1 MWYDSKN
8 ILGRRILVLTDAY
21 QKKRKPERDRFCP
34 LPGGLPM
41 PQQKPKK
48 IPQTDKTDA
57 LVVTYEDRGDQTI
70 VRKSN
75 DLVQLTRNNLT
86 LSQQRLMLHIFAM
99 IKPEDTELP
108 SYELS
113 IYDFIKLSGMNPH
126 SGALYK
132 QVRQNIEDLA
142 NAPVQWI
149 RNNGTTTVETFRW
162 IDKVRIDEK
171 KARMTITLDPVL
183 KPYLIQL
190 KSLYTTMDITYT
202 MEMRSTYSVRIYELC
217 KSYQNLY
224 LRKKEAG
231 EPLIWNLQV
240 LYDQLSY
247 TANSWSGFR
256 RFALDKA
263 KSEINGHTDILF
275 DYDVWEKKGQKV
287 LSLKITIEPVG
298 EQKALENI
306 EKINSRVRRTK
317 KKPRT
322 PILSE
327 DSLID
332 SPDVISIS
340 YVSAPETT
348 IPYSYGRDKAALVE
362 EIKVKARLEQLKVSL
377 TKEQYNA
384 VLLMIDLIAAACC
397 TVKEGEKSQDG
408 GNVEVFGRMNAII
421 LDCGGLTSWFEGI
434 AARYAEELIP
444 QAKGKRSPAAY
455 LTRILM
461 NDMDQYR
468 IYIFRGKKNNVPA
481 DNIYNAE
488 YEESEH
494 PVDEI
499 IELESGG
506 AAYQTELWEEDPPK
520 QEGST
525 RGKAAAAVSS
535 PVLSPA
541 DAVTKKNLE
550 AVLRSHADE
559 EQLLARLTDG
569 QKDAYQ
575 DIIRLTVYFCRRNV
589 KGKDDG
595 MMDGKANTQFMDA
608 LNTVLAKYGTFAPLF
623 EALAYKLDYDT
634 FWKDCARNKSLKNPQ
649 ALFQSIVEK
658 ALLYPEMTIRAY
670 REMFSAGK
678 DAQRTLPGD
687 VPSPAGWFGRSW
699 SEAFEEDSDS

>member
-1 MWYDSKN
+1 
-8 ILGRRILVLTDAY
+8 
-21 QKKRKPERDRFCP
+21 
-34 LPGGLPM
+34 M

-48 IPQTDKTDA
+48 PLQTDKADA

-224 LRKKEAG
+224 LRKKDAG

-306 EKINSRVRRTK
+306 EKINSRARRTK
-317 KKPRT
+317 KKPRA
-322 PILSE
+322 PIQTQ

-362 EIKVKARLEQLKVSL
+362 EIKVKARLEQLKNSL

-384 VLLMIDLIAAACC
+384 ILLVIDLIAAACC

-455 LTRILM
+455 LTKILL

-468 IYIFRGKKNNVPA
+468 IYIFRGKKNNASA
-481 DNIYNAE
+481 DSIYAAE
-488 YEESEH
+488 YEETATPE
-494 PVDEI
+494 EG
-499 IELESGG
+499 IEMESSG
-506 AAYQTELWEEDPPK
+506 AAYQTVLWEDNPPK
-520 QEGST
+520 QNISAQSRT
-525 RGKAAAAVSS
+525 AAAAAV
-535 PVLSPA
+535 PALSPA
-541 DAVTKKNLE
+541 DAATKKNLE
-550 AVLRSHADE
+550 AALRSHANE

-575 DIIRLTVYFCRRNV
+575 DIIRFTVYFCRRNV

-595 MMDGKANTQFMDA
+595 MMNGKANTQFMDA
-608 LNTVLAKYGTFAPLF
+608 LNTVLARYGSFAPLF
-623 EALAYKLDYDT
+623 EALACKLDYDT
-634 FWKDCARNKSLKNPQ
+634 FWKDCARNKSVKNPQ

-658 ALLYPEMTIRAY
+658 ALLYPEMTIR
-670 REMFSAGK
+670 EHQETVSAGK
-678 DAQRTLPGD
+678 DEKGASSEKS
-687 VPSPAGWFGRSW
+687 PSPAGWFGRSW
-699 SEAFEEDSDS
+699 SDAFEQETDS